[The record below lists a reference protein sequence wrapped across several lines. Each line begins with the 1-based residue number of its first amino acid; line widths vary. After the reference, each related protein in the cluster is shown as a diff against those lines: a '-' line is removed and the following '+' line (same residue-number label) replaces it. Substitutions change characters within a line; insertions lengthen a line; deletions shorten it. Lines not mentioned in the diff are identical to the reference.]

1 MYIHIYIYIYVYT
14 ICPGVPCRSRRTYD
28 GLWPF
33 WQLEI
38 STALRYN
45 YIYYMV
51 SITIIIIVC
60 HHVYHQHHVYTYI
73 YIYILYRFMQQLICI
88 HTQLY
93 TYTHVSYTYTHVVFL
108 SQTPVLGIMQTAY
121 LRHRISSCISSASCV
136 YIYIYIHCIHVCN
149 SLYVYIYIH
158 SAAPRQ
164 QRVGPRTMQRRAT
177 HLGRHYLSKAT
188 CLMRATACNTS
199 WMALLVE
206 SCVSNAA
213 ACVFYGVTCLIRL
226 SAFATLFTTFEESV
240 CYTK

>member
-1 MYIHIYIYIYVYT
+1 MYTYTTIHIYTCIIYIYT
-14 ICPGVPCRSRRTYD
+14 CCFPFTDTGVRDHANCLFASPYIIMYI
-28 GLWPF
+28 
-33 WQLEI
+33 I
-38 STALRYN
+38 S
-45 YIYYMV
+45 
-51 SITIIIIVC
+51 
-60 HHVYHQHHVYTYI
+60 
-73 YIYILYRFMQQLICI
+73 
-88 HTQLY
+88 
-93 TYTHVSYTYTHVVFL
+93 
-108 SQTPVLGIMQTAY
+108 IM
-121 LRHRISSCISSASCV
+121 CV
-136 YIYIYIHCIHVCN
+136 YIHIYIYIHCIHVCN